1 MSNEHPSTHPPTRD
15 SGAAGQQTPVDS
27 GSQALAEALRSS
39 FGIVKFVMVAL
50 FVVFLFS
57 GFFTVGPQE
66 KAIKLR
72 FGKPVGEGDQA
83 LLGSGAHWAWPY
95 PIDEVV
101 KIPITEIQEVK
112 ARVNW
117 FAQTPLQEARGEIPP
132 APAGTPLNPAIDG
145 YVLTADGNIIH
156 VKATLRYRIED
167 PVRCV
172 FEFALGTN
180 QTYNLDGIS
189 NAVQNVVENAL
200 VYTTASFKMDEA
212 LFDKI
217 AFQDAVR
224 RRVEKLT
231 REQRLGII
239 IDQCIVETRQPRQ
252 LDDAFKR
259 VTDAGQKKSTAI
271 TGANTYRNQTL
282 SRADADAAGRVNS
295 AQTERTLMVD
305 RITADAEGF
314 RKLLPAYASNPKLFT
329 QLRLVE
335 TMGRVFTNVQDKMY
349 LPTTPDGKAVELR
362 LLLNRELPKLR
373 PEEQK
378 P

>member
-1 MSNEHPSTHPPTRD
+1 MSNEHPSSQPV
-15 SGAAGQQTPVDS
+15 TPVDS
-27 GSQALAEALRSS
+27 GSQALAEALHSS
-39 FGIVKFVMVAL
+39 FGIVKFVMGAL

-72 FGKPVGEGDQA
+72 FGKPVGEGEQA

-95 PIDEVV
+95 PIDEVI

-117 FAQTPLQEARGEIPP
+117 FAQTSLQEARGEIPP
-132 APAGTPLNPAIDG
+132 APFGTPMNPAIDG
-145 YVLTADGNIIH
+145 YALTGDGNIVH

-180 QTYNLDGIS
+180 QDYSLAGIS
-189 NAVQNVVENAL
+189 NAVQNVLENAL
-200 VYTTASFKMDEA
+200 VRTSAGFKMDDT

-217 AFQDAVR
+217 AFQDAVQR
-224 RRVEKLT
+224 HVVKLVQ
-231 REQRLGII
+231 EQKLGLLV
-239 IDQCIVETRQPRQ
+239 DQCVVETRQPRQ

-259 VTDAGQKKSTAI
+259 VTDAGQRRSTAI
-271 TGANTYRNQTL
+271 TEANTYRNQVL
-282 SRADADAAGRVNS
+282 SRADADAVSAVDT
-295 AQTERTLMVD
+295 AQTEKTFMVD
-305 RITADAEGF
+305 RLTTDAASF
-314 RKLLPAYASNPKLFT
+314 RKLLPAYRSNPTLFK
-329 QLRLVE
+329 QVRLVE

-349 LPTTPDGKAVELR
+349 LPTTADGKPIELR
-362 LLLNRELPKLR
+362 LLLNRELPKPK
-373 PEEQK
+373 PETK
-378 P
+378 TP